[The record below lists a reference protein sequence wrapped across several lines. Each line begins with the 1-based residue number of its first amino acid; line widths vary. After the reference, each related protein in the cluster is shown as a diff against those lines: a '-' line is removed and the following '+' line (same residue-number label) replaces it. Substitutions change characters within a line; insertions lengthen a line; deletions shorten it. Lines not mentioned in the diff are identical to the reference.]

1 MNKLDVFREKY
12 PQYNEVPDEV
22 LADGIYKKFYS
33 NISRERFDEAIF
45 KTIEP
50 EPTVEPD
57 LTQPTEPDPEDQSFL
72 RSVADVPL
80 SFGRG
85 VVSGIKFIS
94 DALGAD
100 NEFSQAA
107 EGVEEYLASLMS
119 AQSKQDSAEISRIMK
134 DAEDKGVGDQVVA
147 ALKAFT
153 VAPIDLVTNALGT
166 AAPGIV
172 AAVGSTV
179 AGAPAAATIGVLGAV
194 GTTQGLGIVKD
205 TIYDGTKQALLD
217 AGATEQQAE
226 ERARLAQE
234 YGGQNLDL
242 ILGGGAFGGLAAIT
256 GVDKALAGP
265 IAKKILGD
273 SLIKSGSKGGLKDY
287 ASAIL
292 KEAGPEGAQAA
303 QEQLSENIA
312 LQREGFDVP
321 TFRGVAGA
329 TTLEGIVAGA
339 LATGVEFATPKED
352 TEADTLDEE
361 SQRTQQRLEE
371 AQKKDDA
378 ATKPDEPDSERAKP
392 SVPSA
397 DVTKTDEGTEKV
409 GEPVGRGVGP
419 AGVAPDKPG
428 DTEGRVDDTV
438 KVAPEAEEKDLADE
452 PFKYT
457 TTMEYKGREVDTTAS
472 INNVD
477 NIFSEEGYKGARRV
491 LGTLQREK
499 AKIQESLDYGEKFH
513 KEQAQKRGVTLEEY
527 LAPKQR
533 RLSIANAKILKIQEQ
548 LRGVEEKDIILNPE
562 RDGPTFI
569 DVSPKQERSDP
580 FVYELI
586 DAEPLKKIFPR
597 VFGEEKTKVGVTVA
611 DVNNFKEVFKKY
623 LSEVEPL
630 QNNKVPIKL
639 RDAIIKNTMLQERL
653 ESVGR
658 IKAPQVSE
666 LRKQS
671 LRASKKLESVYQDT
685 YKEKRPDAFSDTR
698 KEYQEAVKAI
708 SELGR
713 VYRAAIGDD
722 PTNIITTDN
731 KAQIELSESFPNLI
745 KEDNLTPK
753 QKLQRQINNTKKVLS
768 QAKQRLRFRGGA
780 GSKQVV
786 ADLEAKLARLEE
798 QQKQPTAQTTEVK
811 EDATKDPE
819 TIKEAKTVAENT
831 KNLKEEDSFED
842 LSIENSQAPN
852 ADQTTPNNVGNI
864 NQNARPKWK
873 QVIGKYTPKA
883 LMQMAGAARAKL
895 FRIYTLRMLNDTN
908 NLLGGSKMVQYLQAL
923 KISEANVADRN
934 SIINEAAVIMRD
946 IQNFRKEKTNG
957 RDNNNI
963 LKDLGII
970 MNSATMRQKDPMS
983 LPKDDELRKAYEK
996 LPPKAK
1002 NIYGKLRAFY
1012 QKQTDGFVFDLVEK
1026 YQRVMVD
1033 NPDDPSYAQKRR
1045 MKIAEALIQFG
1056 SEEQIKKTYFDK
1068 TNEETVNYVD
1078 EYIKEREK
1086 AYKNLED
1093 TRLKS
1098 AASLSQQDLADLDA
1112 TIKGTRRSLDKLKKK
1127 QSRRITPY
1135 FPLKRFGEYWFQV
1148 KQAGKKQPV
1157 EFYTFESAADR
1168 DAALET
1174 RLKELQEAG
1183 DPDLSINARFNKKG
1197 EIESIDD
1204 NVPDAGNRLL
1214 TGMSSFDVSSRLGE
1228 NLKDV
1233 VNGILEN
1240 RKKQFQEAGLTDND
1254 IKDIEN
1260 EKKKVQGMDINKMSE
1275 EINDAITQ
1283 LTFMT
1288 LPENNIRKAF
1298 LQRRN
1303 IVGAGTDVAR
1313 IFSGQA
1319 ISFAYQRSRLKYTD
1333 SFFTQIDNAYIA
1345 AKQDRNVDRSALKID
1360 LVRELDARATHILG
1374 IKPTTTADNIS
1385 NGLTQF
1391 TFLWLLT
1398 APASG
1403 LINIAGMAAIGM
1415 PYIGARFGFGKT
1427 NKLMMQYSTKYLT
1440 SRWFSSSKQAKDA
1453 QGNTVNVQ
1461 YSTTAPTL
1469 EKKIDELDVDP
1480 KLQPVL
1486 KTAYKRFM
1494 HDNDVNASLTHD
1506 FTGAGREQDVPG
1518 VARGIVGGY
1527 RTSVD
1532 FISAFF
1538 HHTERFQRE
1547 IMLMTSFQLAYEKN
1561 VKDGKKDAFE
1571 DAIQQAKDLTGMSIG
1586 DFTSAGKPPVLAQ
1599 PFVKNIFQFK
1609 QYSLIQT
1616 YNMIRNAYV
1625 MTAFKDGD
1633 DPQLKAEKA
1642 EARKRLVG
1650 MLGITF
1656 LMAGAAGLPIYT
1668 FSMLA
1673 IEVFSAAFD
1682 DEEDRIEDGEAYVNG
1697 LLSQTIGGKGAAM
1710 LLRGVPGELAN
1721 IGISE
1726 RVSLDLANLWMRDSG
1741 LQLNYE
1747 DAYKATLINLLGPTV
1762 SIGAN
1767 FAKAANLYMNEYNPR
1782 AAFEA
1787 AAPILAANISK
1798 AERYLADKA
1807 AVSLTKGTEIQGDL
1821 DAVDVLYRALGF
1833 APENVL
1839 RKQKSA
1845 IRMKAGELKI
1855 TGLRTRLLGAL
1866 FLATHFDDD
1875 NMYDDVKEKI
1885 DRFNDKYPEF
1895 RIRGRDIRN
1904 SLRRRTDALRER
1916 ERSNGVTINRKLR
1929 RRLEEDYPAFYTDE
1943 DE

>member
-1 MNKLDVFREKY
+1 MPTYEVTSPAGKKY
-12 PQYNEVPDEV
+12 RVDAPEGATQEDAIKYIANEV
-22 LADGIYKKFYS
+22 
-33 NISRERFDEAIF
+33 EA
-45 KTIEP
+45 P
-50 EPTVEPD
+50 PTTEPD
-57 LTQPTEPDPEDQSFL
+57 LTQPTEPIPDPEDQSFL

-94 DALGAD
+94 DSLGAD

-107 EGVEEYLASLMS
+107 GGVEEYLASLMS
-119 AQSKQDSAEISRIMK
+119 AQSKQDSAEVSRIMK
-134 DAEDKGVGDQVVA
+134 DAEDKGVSDQVVA

-172 AAVGSTV
+172 AAIGSSV
-179 AGAPAAATIGVLGAV
+179 AGAPAAATIGILGAV

-217 AGATEQQAE
+217 AGATERQAE

-287 ASAIL
+287 TSAIL

-303 QEQLSENIA
+303 QEKLSENIA

-378 ATKPDEPDSERAKP
+378 ATELDEVDSERAEP

-397 DVTKTDEGTEKV
+397 DIGKTDEGAEEV
-409 GEPVGRGVGP
+409 GEPVGGGVGP
-419 AGVAPDKPG
+419 VGVTPDKPG
-428 DTEGRVDDTV
+428 DTEGRIDDPV
-438 KVAPEAEEKDLADE
+438 ELQAEIDKTRNLLN
-452 PFKYT
+452 K
-457 TTMEYKGREVDTTAS
+457 
-472 INNVD
+472 
-477 NIFSEEGYKGARRV
+477 
-491 LGTLQREK
+491 
-499 AKIQESLDYGEKFH
+499 
-513 KEQAQKRGVTLEEY
+513 QKTTLEEPNSPTTGVQR
-527 LAPKQR
+527 LA
-533 RLSIANAKILKIQEQ
+533 ILKYNKERPTNEEITEVKNNLIEAIKTNEFKLSNLEAQKKPEVKPEVTEEAPTEVGPEQ
-548 LRGVEEKDIILNPE
+548 QREG
-562 RDGPTFI
+562 
-569 DVSPKQERSDP
+569 S
-580 FVYELI
+580 FVRELI

-597 VFGEEKTKVGVTVA
+597 VFGKEKTKVGVTA
-611 DVNNFKEVFKKY
+611 TDVNNFRGVFKKY

-639 RDAIIKNTMLQERL
+639 QDAIIKNTMLQERL

-671 LRASKKLESVYQDT
+671 LRASKKLESVYEDT

-722 PTNIITTDN
+722 PTNIITTNN

-768 QAKQRLRFRGGA
+768 QAKQRLRFRGGKEA
-780 GSKQVV
+780 KKTVT
-786 ADLEAKLARLEE
+786 DLEAKLARLEE
-798 QQKQPTAQTTEVK
+798 QQKQPTAPTAEVK

-819 TIKEAKTVAENT
+819 TVKEGERLSAKKGPEAK
-831 KNLKEEDSFED
+831 KEEETYSPNEKFTDNA
-842 LSIENSQAPN
+842 IKNSETPN

-946 IQNFRKEKTNG
+946 IQNFRKEKTKG

-1002 NIYGKLRAFY
+1002 NIYKKLQEFY
-1012 QKQTDGFVFDLVEK
+1012 KKQTDGFVFDLVEK
-1026 YQRVMVD
+1026 YQRTMVTVN
-1033 NPDDPSYAQKRR
+1033 NPDDPEYAQNRR
-1045 MKIAEALIQFG
+1045 IKIAEALIQFG

-1078 EYIKEREK
+1078 EYIKIKENNLQKEKDLREK
-1086 AYKNLED
+1086 NLSIMSAQRAADTLADIRDLEKNIIK
-1093 TRLKS
+1093 LKS
-1098 AASLSQQDLADLDA
+1098 
-1112 TIKGTRRSLDKLKKK
+1112 KK
-1127 QSRRITPY
+1127 SRRIAPY

-1148 KQAGKKQPV
+1148 KRAGKKQPV

-1183 DPDLSINARFNKKG
+1183 DPNLSINARFNERG
-1197 EIESIDD
+1197 EIESIDGD
-1204 NVPDAGNRLL
+1204 SPDAGNRLL
-1214 TGMSSFDVSSRLGE
+1214 TALNSFDVSSSVAK
-1228 NLKDV
+1228 NIKDIV
-1233 VNGILEN
+1233 DGIVQN
-1240 RKKQFQEAGLTDND
+1240 RKKDFENSNLTEDQIAD
-1254 IKDIEN
+1254 IQNERDKQTRTSDDDKPIKGVSLNKLQSDIE
-1260 EKKKVQGMDINKMSE
+1260 
-1275 EINDAITQ
+1275 DAVTQ

-1345 AKQDRNVDRSALKID
+1345 AKQDRNVDRSTLKID

-1506 FTGAGREQDVPG
+1506 FTGAGRDQDVPG

-1527 RTSVD
+1527 RTSID

-1599 PFVKNIFQFK
+1599 PFIKNIFQFK

-1625 MTAFKDGD
+1625 MTMFKDGD

-1673 IEVFSAAFD
+1673 IEAFSAAFD
-1682 DEEDRIEDGEAYVNG
+1682 DEEDRIEDGEAFVNG
-1697 LLSQTIGGKGAAM
+1697 LASQIIGGKGAAM

-1767 FAKAANLYMNEYNPR
+1767 FAKAANLYVNEYNPR

-1787 AAPILAANISK
+1787 AAPILATNISK

-1833 APENVL
+1833 APESVL

-1866 FLATHFDDD
+1866 FNATHFDDD
-1875 NMYDDVKEKI
+1875 NMYDDIMDKI
-1885 DRFNDKYPEF
+1885 DEFNDKYPEF
-1895 RIRGRDIRN
+1895 PITGADINDSVNKRMK
-1904 SLRRRTDALRER
+1904 ALIER
-1916 ERSNGVTINRKLR
+1916 ESNNGVTINRKLLDR
-1929 RRLEEDYPAFYTDE
+1929 IEEDYPAFYTDE

>member
-1 MNKLDVFREKY
+1 MPVYEVTTPTGKKY
-12 PQYNEVPDEV
+12 RVNTPEGATKQDAIKYIANEV
-22 LADGIYKKFYS
+22 
-33 NISRERFDEAIF
+33 EAS
-45 KTIEP
+45 
-50 EPTVEPD
+50 PTTEPD
-57 LTQPTEPDPEDQSFL
+57 LAQPTEPIPDPEDQSFL

-94 DALGAD
+94 DSLGAD

-107 EGVEEYLASLMS
+107 GGVEEYLASLMS
-119 AQSKQDSAEISRIMK
+119 AQSKQDSAEVSRIMK
-134 DAEDKGVGDQVVA
+134 DAEDKGVSDQVVA

-172 AAVGSTV
+172 AAIGSSV

-287 ASAIL
+287 TSAIL

-378 ATKPDEPDSERAKP
+378 ATELDEVDSERAKP

-397 DVTKTDEGTEKV
+397 DVTKTDEGAKEV
-409 GEPVGRGVGP
+409 GKPIGGGVGP
-419 AGVAPDKPG
+419 VGVTPDKPG

-438 KVAPEAEEKDLADE
+438 EKEGEVLFRGQSKTKKGTGAGAMGEGIYLTPSETQAKFFADQQKDGEVVKYKVKPNLKIAD
-452 PFKYT
+452 
-457 TTMEYKGREVDTTAS
+457 YKEMLRTDEVNKFRESFFNDPTNRKILKESYPQLTDEVFGR
-472 INNVD
+472 
-477 NIFSEEGYKGARRV
+477 F
-491 LGTLQREK
+491 LGTLRSQPEVFPTEQRGFSKKQIADYNKGIKEVIQKLGFDGVNDPSPEIGLVIFDPKNITEAKPEVTEEAKPTEVEPEVKPKEVGPEQQREGSIVYE
-499 AKIQESLDYGEKFH
+499 AVPLESL
-513 KEQAQKRGVTLEEY
+513 Q
-527 LAPKQR
+527 
-533 RLSIANAKILKIQEQ
+533 
-548 LRGVEEKDIILNPE
+548 
-562 RDGPTFI
+562 
-569 DVSPKQERSDP
+569 
-580 FVYELI
+580 
-586 DAEPLKKIFPR
+586 
-597 VFGEEKTKVGVTVA
+597 
-611 DVNNFKEVFKKY
+611 EVFKP
-623 LSEVEPL
+623 VEKGRVGVKPADIKSFKKTFSRYISKIKAFQNPKFDTKL
-630 QNNKVPIKL
+630 Q
-639 RDAIIKNTMLQERL
+639 DALIKNTMLEERS
-653 ESVGR
+653 EAVGDQTGKE
-658 IKAPQVSE
+658 KAALKNQV
-666 LRKQS
+666 L
-671 LRASKKLESVYQDT
+671 ASDKKLKAE
-685 YKEKRPDAFSDTR
+685 YKRVFGKDKPVQIQQADP
-698 KEYQEAVKAI
+698 EYASAYNAMRQLAKA
-708 SELGR
+708 
-713 VYRAAIGDD
+713 YRAAIAPGKAEEGVISD
-722 PTNIITTDN
+722 TDQVRV
-731 KAQIELSESFPNLI
+731 QIQESFPELV
-745 KEDNLTPK
+745 KE
-753 QKLQRQINNTKKVLS
+753 
-768 QAKQRLRFRGGA
+768 
-780 GSKQVV
+780 
-786 ADLEAKLARLEE
+786 EAA
-798 QQKQPTAQTTEVK
+798 PTAEVK
-811 EDATKDPE
+811 EDTTKDPE
-819 TIKEAKTVAENT
+819 TIKQAKTVVENT
-831 KNLKEEDSFED
+831 EDLKEEDSFED

-852 ADQTTPNNVGNI
+852 ADRTTPNNVGNI

-1002 NIYGKLRAFY
+1002 EIYKKLGAFY

-1026 YQRVMVD
+1026 YQRVMID

-1086 AYKNLED
+1086 AYKNLEG

-1148 KQAGKKQPV
+1148 KQAGKKQPI

-1183 DPDLSINARFNKKG
+1183 DP
-1197 EIESIDD
+1197 EITIDAKFT
-1204 NVPDAGNRLL
+1204 DAGLEGNDVGNRLL

-1260 EKKKVQGMDINKMSE
+1260 EKKKVQGMDINKVSE

-1345 AKQDRNVDRSALKID
+1345 AKQDRNVDRSTLKID

-1440 SRWFSSSKQAKDA
+1440 SRWLSSSKQAKDA

-1506 FTGAGREQDVPG
+1506 FTGAGRDQDVPG

-1527 RTSVD
+1527 RTSID

-1599 PFVKNIFQFK
+1599 PFIKNIFQFK

-1625 MTAFKDGD
+1625 MTMFKDGD

-1673 IEVFSAAFD
+1673 IEAFSAAFD
-1682 DEEDRIEDGEAYVNG
+1682 DEEDRIEDGEAFVNG
-1697 LLSQTIGGKGAAM
+1697 LASQIIGGKGAAM

-1767 FAKAANLYMNEYNPR
+1767 FAKAANLYVNEYNPR

-1833 APENVL
+1833 APESVL

-1866 FLATHFDDD
+1866 FNATHFDDD
-1875 NMYDDVKEKI
+1875 NMYDDIMDKI
-1885 DRFNDKYPEF
+1885 DEFNDKYPEF
-1895 RIRGRDIRN
+1895 PITGADINN
-1904 SLRRRTDALRER
+1904 SVNRRMKALIER
-1916 ERSNGVTINRKLR
+1916 ESNNGVTINRKLLNR
-1929 RRLEEDYPAFYTDE
+1929 IEEDYPAFYTDE